1 MAAFFDRVERLERQ
15 YAADAAR
22 VELFRGQIAD
32 KLAELEQAEEYEDKV
47 ARADELGVL
56 ERNLPLAIGVAERSA
71 GLLEQAKAQRVV
83 EGRIAR
89 HAELNRKAE
98 ADKKREKRIDA
109 TAREL
114 AELLKAKAA
123 DDAELDRFNREER
136 GDLPFIIDAET
147 RLRQKM
153 GQPTPPVISRANVW
167 VDAAGNVVKGEI
179 ANREGRWIKN
189 PAAVRQEQRE
199 TILRPGEPTR
209 PLPFKRLADEIRL
222 INLSGEQI
230 WPPR

>member
-15 YAADAAR
+15 HTADATR

-32 KLAELEQAEEYEDKV
+32 KLAELEQAEEYEEKI
-47 ARADELGVL
+47 ARADELSVL

-71 GLLEQAKAQRVV
+71 GLLEQAKAERGV

-89 HAELNRKAE
+89 HAELDRKTE
-98 ADKKREKRIDA
+98 AGKKRLKQIDA
-109 TAREL
+109 KAREL

-136 GDLPFIIDAET
+136 GDLPFIVDAET
-147 RLRQKM
+147 RLRRKM
-153 GQPTPPVISRANVW
+153 GEPTPAVTSTDTVW
-167 VDAAGNVVKGEI
+167 VDAAGNIVKGEI
-179 ANREGRWIKN
+179 TDREGRWMRN

-199 TILRPGEPTR
+199 TILRPGWPAA
-209 PLPFKRLADEIRL
+209 PLPFRRLADEIRL